1 MTHEQVRELLPAF
14 ALDALADDEMRE
26 VLTHLTSCDECRREL
41 ASLREVTDQLAAA
54 VTQVSTPNTLRDAVF
69 GTVRSTA
76 KIITLTR
83 GWAVSLGAAAAILI
97 IALAA
102 VNVSLNQQ
110 LSALSSRLTAQE
122 QVLVLLASPSTSSV
136 VLAGEVRAAVRLVY
150 DPSRGRG
157 ALVVSDLGDPG
168 RGFVYQLWL
177 VTGTQPES
185 AGVFLPVPGRPLVL
199 PVAADFARY
208 QAVAISIER
217 APSGAP
223 QPTSTPILVGKI

>member
-1 MTHEQVRELLPAF
+1 MTHEQMRELLPAF

-26 VLTHLTSCDECRREL
+26 VLAHLTSCDECRREL
-41 ASLREVTDQLAAA
+41 ASLREVTDQLAAG
-54 VTQVSTPNTLRDAVF
+54 VTQVSSPSTLRAAVF
-69 GTVRSTA
+69 GTVRPTA

-83 GWAVSLGAAAAILI
+83 GWAVGLGAVAAVLI
-97 IALAA
+97 VVLAT
-102 VNVSLNQQ
+102 VNVSLTHQV
-110 LSALSSRLTAQE
+110 SALSSRLAAQE
-122 QVLVLLASPSTSSV
+122 QVLALLASPSARSAT
-136 VLAGEVRAAVRLVY
+136 LAGEVRAAVRFVY

-168 RGFVYQLWL
+168 RGFVYQVWL

-185 AGVFLPVPGRPLVL
+185 VGVFLPVPGRPLVL

-223 QPTSTPILVGKI
+223 QPTSTPILVGRI